1 MDFMSESS
9 TASIIE
15 PADLRT
21 GRLHLR
27 RFRPSDAA
35 LVELYGSDERV
46 ARMTERI
53 PHPYPPGLAE
63 SYVSRAAARSAGEV
77 TWAIDIA
84 GSGDAGNYGGTGGGL
99 IGVITLR
106 REPSG
111 IARLGYWVAPAFWN
125 AGYASEA
132 AAAVVAH
139 AATLG
144 IPEITARVF
153 HENVASVQVLMHAGF
168 DYTGD
173 GEAYSVAQ
181 GRMVPTHNYRRLL
194 AAQVAR

>member
-1 MDFMSESS
+1 MAQTS
-9 TASIIE
+9 ASILE

-21 GRLHLR
+21 ARLHLR
-27 RFRPSDAA
+27 RLRPDDAGLVQLYASDP
-35 LVELYGSDERV
+35 RV

-63 SYVSRAAARSAGEV
+63 AFVARAAKGSASEV
-77 TWAIDIA
+77 AWAIDIA
-84 GSGDAGNYGGTGGGL
+84 DTGETDGDDTGKDGSL
-99 IGVITLR
+99 IGIIALR

-111 IARLGYWVAPAFWN
+111 TARTGYWVAPAFWN

-132 AAAVVAH
+132 ATAVVSH

-144 IPEITARVF
+144 IPEVTARVF
-153 HENVASVQVLMHAGF
+153 QGNAASVQVLLHAGF

-173 GEAYSVAQ
+173 GEIYSLAQ
-181 GRMVPTHNYRRLL
+181 ARMVPTHNYRRILT
-194 AAQVAR
+194 AQGQT